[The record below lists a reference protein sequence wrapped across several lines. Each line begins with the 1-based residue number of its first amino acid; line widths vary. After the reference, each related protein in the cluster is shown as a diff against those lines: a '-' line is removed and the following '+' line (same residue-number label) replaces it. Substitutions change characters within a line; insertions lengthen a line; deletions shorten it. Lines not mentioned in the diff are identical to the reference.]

1 MLQNIKC
8 SVICDITFITQ
19 PIIKKINFGY
29 RGYIFFKMSE
39 NNTRYLSCMVSMNC
53 SLNLAHDFILLK
65 RSCLD
70 IQQTLNMYFYK
81 PCKTDTIVLSH
92 YAGCTQLSQIGEI
105 GTYFPWFAKY
115 TQIHIV
121 FCCHIFLFNVLI
133 IVIYFLYILC

>member
-1 MLQNIKC
+1 
-8 SVICDITFITQ
+8 
-19 PIIKKINFGY
+19 
-29 RGYIFFKMSE
+29 MSE
-39 NNTRYLSCMVSMNC
+39 NNTRYLSCMVSMDC

-115 TQIHIV
+115 T
-121 FCCHIFLFNVLI
+121 
-133 IVIYFLYILC
+133 